1 MVADGVVVHSQYQEH
16 VIELIVARVGAPRG
30 LKGEVRL
37 EVRTDDPAGR
47 LAPGTVLDTDPAD
60 AGPLTV
66 AASSH
71 QGGSWHVRF
80 AEAPDRTA
88 VEALRG
94 VLLVAEADD
103 SEDDAWYRH
112 QLVGL
117 AVEDTDGRP
126 LGTVCAL
133 EHYPAQDVLV
143 ITETGGQRT
152 MVPFVEQIVPVVD
165 VAGGRVVLDPPRGLL
180 ASDPLEDTDVP
191 DGDGDGDGGA

>member
-1 MVADGVVVHSQYQEH
+1 MVADGVVVHSESQEH

-47 LAPGTVLDTDPAD
+47 LAPGTVLGTDPAD
-60 AGPLTV
+60 VGPLTV
-66 AASSH
+66 AASAQQS
-71 QGGSWHVRF
+71 GSWYVRF
-80 AEAPDRTA
+80 VEAPDRTA
-88 VEALRG
+88 VEELRG
-94 VLLVAEADD
+94 ILLVAEADD

-117 AVEDTDGRP
+117 AVEDTGGRP
-126 LGTVCAL
+126 LGTVSAL

-165 VAGGRVVLDPPRGLL
+165 VAGGRIVLDPPRGLL
-180 ASDPLEDTDVP
+180 ASDPVEDADVP
-191 DGDGDGDGGA
+191 DGDGDGGA